1 MGPPQ
6 AFWPL
11 TGPGS
16 GAQPRQKMDQPRP
29 ERGEDRR
36 KFPRGGRRTE
46 DRPGFTPLV
55 MVIDP
60 DPDRRHISE
69 AILAKL
75 RFAVAPFATVEKAI
89 AAMGALR
96 PEIVVARVDCVNE
109 LRDRLPV
116 DRDGRAI
123 PLLPLTA
130 ELTEPSALVEA
141 LRHVIR
147 ENRTQTI

>member
-1 MGPPQ
+1 VKEKELRFGP
-6 AFWPL
+6 
-11 TGPGS
+11 
-16 GAQPRQKMDQPRP
+16 
-29 ERGEDRR
+29 DRR
-36 KFPRGGRRTE
+36 QFARGGRRNS
-46 DRPGFTPLV
+46 DRAGYAPMV
-55 MVIDP
+55 VVIDN
-60 DPDRRHISE
+60 DATRLDVSE
-69 AILAKL
+69 TILAKL

-130 ELTEPSALVEA
+130 ELADPRKLIEA
-141 LRHVIR
+141 LRQLIR
-147 ENRTQTI
+147 RHRTQTT